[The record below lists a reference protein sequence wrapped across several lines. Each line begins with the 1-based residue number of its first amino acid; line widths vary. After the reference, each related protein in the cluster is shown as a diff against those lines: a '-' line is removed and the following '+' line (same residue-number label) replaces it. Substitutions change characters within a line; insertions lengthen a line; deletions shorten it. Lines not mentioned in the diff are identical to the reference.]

1 MPDPNVLNVLRIPSD
16 VLIALDW
23 RPYRFAIQP
32 YHYIIRVVHIL
43 SMAAFYGGIAAL
55 DLRLLG
61 WRSPL
66 SLKAFALQVIPWLYV
81 TFAIAIVSGLALFF
95 YDPLHVGSHAYFA
108 GKLILTCLGVIN
120 AWLFQRT
127 GYLAA
132 LPVDAPL
139 SEHPTAHA
147 RLIGAVSLVLW
158 SGVVILAC
166 LNVEEAP
173 KRLLFP

>member
-1 MPDPNVLNVLRIPSD
+1 MPDPNVLDVLRIPSD

-23 RPYRFAIQP
+23 RPYRFATQP
-32 YHYIIRVVHIL
+32 YHYIIRFVHVL
-43 SMAAFYGGIAAL
+43 SMALFYGGIAAL

-61 WRSPL
+61 WRPPL
-66 SLKAFALQVIPWLYV
+66 SLKAFALQIIPWLYV
-81 TFAIAIVSGLALFF
+81 TFAIAVISGLALFF
-95 YDPLHVGSHAYFA
+95 YDPLHVGSHAYFT
-108 GKLILTCLGVIN
+108 GKMILTGLGVIN

-132 LPVDAPL
+132 LPVEGQSP
-139 SEHPTAHA
+139 EHPTAHA

-158 SGVVILAC
+158 TGVVIFAC

-173 KRLLFP
+173 KRLLIP